1 MANPILVTLSS
12 VGPSRACNLDSMSG
26 KSVLDSVNVSS
37 TSMTAA
43 YTIQTTL
50 DDLQTVSSPVWADAS
65 SALSG
70 TSSNFSLTPAPAGI
84 RINSTAISSSF
95 LTLRAVQGIG

>member
-1 MANPILVTLSS
+1 MGNPILVSLSS
-12 VGPSRACNLDSMSG
+12 VGVSRAVNLDWMSG
-26 KSVLDSVNVSS
+26 KSVLASVTFGS

-84 RINSTAISSSF
+84 RINSTALSSGS
-95 LTLRAVQGIG
+95 LTLRALQGIG